1 MKKRSENGLTLVE
14 CIIALIIIMVAV
26 LGLFDLMVIS
36 VRNGEFIQRLA
47 DVQALSYGKA
57 TEVANDVNKVVAT
70 IPQGQTKIGSVA
82 PSDPVV
88 GFYDTLDRA
97 GNVIETEGVA
107 KFTRQWM
114 VVKDH
119 PLQGE
124 ITVYCSVTYLDKHYI
139 TRLARVVKT
148 K

>member
-1 MKKRSENGLTLVE
+1 MKKSNENGITLIE

-26 LGLFDLMVIS
+26 LGLFDLMITS

-57 TEVANDVNKVVAT
+57 TEIANDVNKVVAT

-82 PSDPVV
+82 PDDPVV
-88 GFYDTLDRA
+88 GFYDELDRR
-97 GNVIETEGVA
+97 GNVIEEGAVV

-119 PLQGE
+119 PLQGD
-124 ITVYCSVTYLDKHYI
+124 ITVYCSVTYRDKHYI